1 MVGLLIERAVSEH
14 LANRAVAINQF
25 AQTVIVLIEVQ
36 PEHTTH
42 QDLPKSHARAPIA
55 LVNLRRNF
63 SLEQL
68 KNLLTQLDVHI
79 QVLQALQN
87 LRYVISRSGIELDL

>member
-1 MVGLLIERAVSEH
+1 MVALFIERAVSEH
-14 LANRAVAINQF
+14 LPNRVVVINQF
-25 AQTVIVLIEVQ
+25 THPVIVLIEVQ

-68 KNLLTQLDVHI
+68 KNLLTQLGVHV

-87 LRYVISRSGIELDL
+87 LWYVVSRSGIELDL

>member
-1 MVGLLIERAVSEH
+1 MVGLFIERAVSEH

-42 QDLPKSHARAPIA
+42 QDGPSKAPTHTYVLH
-55 LVNLRRNF
+55 LVMC
-63 SLEQL
+63 
-68 KNLLTQLDVHI
+68 
-79 QVLQALQN
+79 
-87 LRYVISRSGIELDL
+87 